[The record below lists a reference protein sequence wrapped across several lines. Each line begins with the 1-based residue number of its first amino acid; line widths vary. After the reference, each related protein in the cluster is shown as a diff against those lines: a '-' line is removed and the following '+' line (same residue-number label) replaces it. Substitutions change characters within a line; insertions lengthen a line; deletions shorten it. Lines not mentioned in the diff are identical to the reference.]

1 VKKKPNRT
9 LVSIFLLIALC
20 SAALALIAP
29 LPGGGWWFGAQV
41 QNPNSTSTA
50 VATITVYDF
59 ASGTYHLSDSIA
71 PGGSKT
77 YTTGSFPGMP
87 DNFQG
92 SSIVSSG
99 QNIRAIVNLTNRS
112 AGSLGDP
119 SSPSPAVGQYQ
130 GMLTAGTT
138 LAFPLAKNNYWGKTI
153 TYFI

>member
-1 VKKKPNRT
+1 MNKKHNRV
-9 LVSIFLLIALC
+9 LVSSLFMTVLC
-20 SAALALIAP
+20 IAALALIAP

-77 YTTGSFPGMP
+77 YTTFSFPGMP

-99 QNIRAIVNLTNRS
+99 QNIQAIVNLTNRS

-119 SSPSPAVGQYQ
+119 SSPSPA
-130 GMLTAGTT
+130 AGHIITT
-138 LAFPLAKNNYWGKTI
+138 QPR
-153 TYFI
+153 